1 MLSQKEICDLLSG
14 PSISYKQFC
23 QVLTYCDRAQKN
35 DRNSV
40 RELLLN
46 HSNTKDTAGNTLL
59 HLAVKFGYVELSR
72 LLIEIGFN
80 VNALDAH
87 QNTPLCVAIRE
98 NQRESAQLLR
108 DHGAKQDAENNK
120 RPEFFTT
127 QRHHHSQHLPAV
139 ESFPDLMELDIK
151 KTDAETLLK
160 VLEKYPDLSH
170 SAEKVKPQLLFKL
183 IAICEF
189 ILNIDYDKYQKRLGE
204 LLPESFWEACTWEA
218 ERKETSAHHNLFI
231 VKCLREGDV
240 NFILFLRGLFL
251 NEISEVVIHQ
261 ILFGGIME
269 VTPRILFV
277 AAAKYQKEA
286 FIIKHI
292 IPHIPPNE
300 MNYVHESGRWAS
312 GVFSDTNYSC
322 GCAVNY
328 LIFAIQ
334 HDCFDVVEKLI
345 ERRADFNAKFT
356 NETSPA
362 FHFHNR
368 SYTEET
374 PFQFLVEKA
383 SEMIKW
389 HMLEVT
395 AQQIEQCRKLI
406 ERLVQERKV
415 DLSMTLKTVRGAQM
429 GCDPELPPWLDMS
442 HPDKVTIVSHQDL
455 YRQWQKSYQQWL
467 EEKKYPT
474 DTMLG
479 PAATSS
485 SESFRRPSP

>member
-189 ILNIDYDKYQKRLGE
+189 ILNIDYDKYQKRLSE
-204 LLPESFWEACTWEA
+204 LLPGSFWEALT
-218 ERKETSAHHNLFI
+218 KESPLDELFI
-231 VKCLREGDV
+231 VERLREGDV
-240 NFILFLRGLFL
+240 NFLLFLKGLFL
-251 NEISEVVIHQ
+251 NEISEVVIHRS
-261 ILFGGIME
+261 LFHGIRE
-269 VTPRILFV
+269 VTQQILFV
-277 AAAKYQKEA
+277 AAAKHQKEA

-292 IPHIPPNE
+292 IPHIPRNE
-300 MNYVHESGRWAS
+300 MNYVSGSGRWAT
-312 GVFSDTNYSC
+312 GVFSDTNYAC
-322 GCAVNY
+322 VCTVNY

-334 HDCFDVVEKLI
+334 NGCFDVVDKLI
-345 ERRADFNAKFT
+345 ERGADFNAKFT
-356 NETSPA
+356 RTGPRLRHEDL
-362 FHFHNR
+362 

-374 PFQFLVEKA
+374 PFQFLVKKA
-383 SEMIKW
+383 SEMIEYPG
-389 HMLEVT
+389 LYST
-395 AQQIEQCRKLI
+395 TRRIEQRGKLI

-415 DLSMTLKTVRGAQM
+415 DLSMTLKTVEAATSIFSQS
-429 GCDPELPPWLDMS
+429 DDLPAWLDTS
-442 HPDKVTIVSHQDL
+442 RPEKVTIVSHQGL
-455 YRQWQKSYQQWL
+455 YRQWL
-467 EEKKYPT
+467 EEKKHST
-474 DTMLG
+474 DVVLG
-479 PAATSS
+479 PAVTSS
-485 SESFRRPSP
+485 SESFRRPPP